1 MINLDVINILKLRE
15 LFIMKEK
22 KTICLGRVLQRVCFR
37 TSELSG

>member
-22 KTICLGRVLQRVCFR
+22 NNLPGQSFTKSLL
-37 TSELSG
+37 